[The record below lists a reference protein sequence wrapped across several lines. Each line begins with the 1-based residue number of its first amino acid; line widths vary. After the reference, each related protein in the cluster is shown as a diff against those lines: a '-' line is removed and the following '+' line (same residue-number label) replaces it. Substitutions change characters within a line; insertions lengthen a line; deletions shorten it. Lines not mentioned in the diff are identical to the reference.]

1 MTLRISAP
9 ALSMVVFA
17 MALVPGC
24 GNGADSTADPGL
36 PDVVDIMDTTDLTI
50 TDEGTGKDLKTETD
64 VATPPDPDGPPYVRH
79 VNPFIGTGGDVANV
93 GSAYPGA
100 AAPLGLVKVSPDTTD
115 KYGVPP
121 QYMHCAGYWY
131 PDDFLY
137 GFSHTHLH
145 GTGAADYGNILV
157 VPTVGMTPDK
167 THKDTFWQ
175 PFSHAEEEASAGYYT
190 VTITDPRVRAELT
203 ATTRCAHHRYTWLDA
218 PAHGIVTL
226 DPTSVLL
233 NHEGPGGP
241 RSQGGEVIIDPV
253 SGAIEGRN
261 WSRGGWAG
269 RYGGYPV
276 FFTARFNRAFTEHG
290 TWLDGQLN
298 PGNST
303 VETDTDGAVFGAWFQ
318 FDTDQDPVVEMQVC
332 LSHVGVDGAKAAL
345 AAELTGWDFEGTRKA
360 TEAAWEKE
368 MALFDVT
375 GGTADDKAL
384 FYTAVYHVL
393 QMPTIWTDV
402 DGQYRGFDGEAH
414 QADGWT
420 YYTDMS
426 LWDTFRTQ
434 HPLLALVWP
443 DRNLDMMRSLVAMQK
458 EGGWVPKWPMGM
470 GYTGS
475 MIGQH
480 GATVIADAYLKGMT
494 DFDIESIYAS
504 MKTTANEPGGNG
516 NRDCF
521 PDYPVKGY
529 CVAGKQSGCVSK
541 TLEYAFNDYCLG
553 ALAQALGKDEDAA
566 AFLARS
572 QSYKTLWDDD
582 TQFFRPRVED
592 GSFIDPFD
600 PLSWDSGEMYTEGS
614 AWQWMWFA
622 PHDEAGLRGL
632 FGSDDAFIAKLT
644 DFFELADE
652 NFDFLIPTSWYFH
665 GNEPDMH
672 AAFLF
677 IRAGRPDLAQKWS
690 RWILKMHYKTAW
702 NGMVGND
709 DAGTLAAWY
718 VFAAA
723 GLFPWPCFP
732 GYYVTSPLFD
742 RVVIH
747 LPGGDLTVNAP
758 GAFSE
763 GKVYIKEAKW
773 NGEPL
778 DGWWLSHEGIVN
790 GGALDLV
797 MADTPQ

>member
-1 MTLRISAP
+1 MNRPVVAV
-9 ALSMVVFA
+9 LSIAGLGVLFT
-17 MALVPGC
+17 PSC
-24 GNGADSTADPGL
+24 GENGGP
-36 PDVVDIMDTTDLTI
+36 PDVQDI
-50 TDEGTGKDLKTETD
+50 TDVSDTGEDQMIAE
-64 VATPPDPDGPPYVRH
+64 VPPDPDDPPFARH
-79 VNPFIGTGGDVANV
+79 INPFIGTGGDVANV

-121 QYMHCAGYWY
+121 QYQHCAGYWY
-131 PDDFLY
+131 PDEFLY

-167 THKDTFWQ
+167 TGKGKFWQ
-175 PFSHAEEEASAGYYT
+175 PYTHADEAASAGYYA
-190 VTITDPRVRAELT
+190 VTITEPRVRAELT

-218 PAHGIVTL
+218 PASGVVTL

-233 NHEGPGGP
+233 NYEGPNGP
-241 RSQGGEVIIDPV
+241 RSQGGEVAIDPV
-253 SGAIEGRN
+253 DGSIEGWN
-261 WSRGGWAG
+261 WSHGGWAG

-276 FFTARFNRAFTEHG
+276 FFTARFNRAFTGHG
-290 TWLDGQLN
+290 TWLDGKLDQ
-298 PGNST
+298 GST
-303 VETDTDGAVFGAWFQ
+303 SVKTDADPASFGAWFE
-318 FDTDQDPVVEMQVC
+318 FDTDANPVVEMQVC
-332 LSHVGVDGAKAAL
+332 LPHVGVDGAKAAL
-345 AAELTGWDFEGTRKA
+345 AAELTGWDFEGTRLD
-360 TEAAWEKE
+360 TETAWEKE
-368 MALFDVT
+368 MALFEVE
-375 GGTADDKAL
+375 GGTPDEKVL

-402 DGQYRGFDGEAH
+402 DGGYRGFDGEAH
-414 QADGWT
+414 KADGWT

-434 HPLLALVWP
+434 HPLLTLVWP
-443 DRNLDMMRSLVAMQK
+443 DRQLDMMRSLVAMQK

-480 GATVIADAYLKGMT
+480 GATVVADSYLKGLT
-494 DFDIESIYAS
+494 DFDIDSIYAS
-504 MKTTANEPGGNG
+504 MKTTANESGGKG
-516 NRDCF
+516 SRDCF
-521 PDYPVKGY
+521 PDYPEKGY

-553 ALAQALGKDEDAA
+553 VLAQALDKDADAA

-572 QSYKTLWDDD
+572 KSYKTLWDDE

-592 GSFIDPFD
+592 GTFIDPFN
-600 PLSWDSGEMYTEGS
+600 PLGWDSGELYTEGS
-614 AWQWMWFA
+614 AWQWMWFV

-632 FGSDDAFIAKLT
+632 FGSDEAFLAKLT

-677 IRAGRPDLAQKWS
+677 IGAGRPDLAQKWS
-690 RWILKMHYKTAW
+690 RWILDVHYKNAW

-718 VFAAA
+718 VFAAS

-742 RVVIH
+742 KVVIH
-747 LPGGDLTVNAP
+747 LPGGDLTVNAQ
-758 GAFSE
+758 GASSE
-763 GKVYIKEAKW
+763 GKVYIQEARW

-778 DGWWLSHEGIVN
+778 SGWWLKHADIVN
-790 GGALDLV
+790 GGVLDLTMGDKPSIV
-797 MADTPQ
+797 DR